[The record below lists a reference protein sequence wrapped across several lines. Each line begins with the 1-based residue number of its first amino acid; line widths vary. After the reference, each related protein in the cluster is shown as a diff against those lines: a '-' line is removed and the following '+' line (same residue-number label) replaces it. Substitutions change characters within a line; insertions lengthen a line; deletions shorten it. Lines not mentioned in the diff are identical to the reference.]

1 MDPEPGP
8 GAVWMEHLSPEECW
22 TLLASEPA
30 GRLGV
35 LVDSAP
41 EIYPVNHVVD
51 GGAIVFRTGGGTK
64 RRGLD
69 RNPSVCFQV
78 DRIDVDEATGWSVL
92 VKGRAVELTDPEDIR
107 LAGLLPLQLWAFE
120 EGTRFVRI
128 VPAEV
133 SGRRIGRVGPLP
145 GQAEGPP

>member
-1 MDPEPGP
+1 MDADAAP
-8 GAVWMEHLSPEECW
+8 GAVWMEHLSLEECW
-22 TLLASEPA
+22 TLLASRPA

-51 GGAIVFRTGGGTK
+51 RRTILFRTGAGTK
-64 RRGLD
+64 RRGFD
-69 RNPSVCFQV
+69 RSPSVCFE
-78 DRIDVDEATGWSVL
+78 VDEIDDRDATGWSVL

-107 LAGLLPLQLWAFE
+107 LAGLLPLDLWSFE
-120 EGTRFVRI
+120 AGTRYVRI

-133 SGRRIGRVGPLP
+133 TGRRIGRDRPVP
-145 GQAEGPP
+145 GTPPTPS